1 MLQKTQW
8 TLAASALAVGALLA
22 TGARPAQAQ
31 VRIHLT
37 RPVTSSSSNKTGIVI
52 PPSSPL
58 STGNTISTTPKPIT
72 STQTTQPT
80 PAPKPTTS
88 TQTTQPTPA
97 PKPTTNTTT
106 TNTLSSRPTT
116 SQIQQP
122 LVQSAPQGFSAGPS
136 LLGEQR
142 LPLGR
147 VVNRVGPDIN
157 SDGFPDV
164 RKDPR
169 SR

>member
-58 STGNTISTTPKPIT
+58 STGITLSIPPKPIT

-80 PAPKPTTS
+80 PAPKP
-88 TQTTQPTPA
+88 P
-97 PKPTTNTTT
+97 TNTTT
-106 TNTLSSRPTT
+106 TNTLASRPTIN
-116 SQIQQP
+116 QIQQP